1 MKSHEVRIKELSM
14 IQRRVQVKKVN
25 PIRFQSL
32 YRSISD
38 QKYSS
43 QKKSKFLFPTF
54 PNVWGTGIT
63 AIFWIYFFTGSAFGD
78 TQNSKKTELYRYNKL
93 TLQNNPVRNPRSLPI
108 EFVPEGSNLIYSTE
122 LKSERGYFETRESF
136 LLFTHAFKK
145 KQMEVYY
152 SSIFK
157 SLYWKVLREEI
168 TDAKTVIMVESQNK
182 KVVTIQIETANNGSK
197 IKLFYKNSG
206 S

>member
-1 MKSHEVRIKELSM
+1 M
-14 IQRRVQVKKVN
+14 IQRSVQVKKVN
-25 PIRFQSL
+25 PNLFSSL
-32 YRSISD
+32 NRSTGE
-38 QKYSS
+38 
-43 QKKSKFLFPTF
+43 FLFPKKENFFHPTSL
-54 PNVWGTGIT
+54 NIWRTCLILV
-63 AIFWIYFFTGSAFGD
+63 FWFSVFNAPAFAEAES
-78 TQNSKKTELYRYNKL
+78 SKKTELYRYNKL

-108 EFVPEGSNLIYSTE
+108 EFVPEGSDLIYSTE

-152 SSIFK
+152 DSIFK
-157 SLYWKVLREEI
+157 SLYWKVLQEEI
-168 TDAKTVIMVESQNK
+168 TDTKTVIMVESQNK
-182 KVVTIQIETANNGSK
+182 KVVTIQIEAVDNGSK

>member
-1 MKSHEVRIKELSM
+1 MSV
-14 IQRRVQVKKVN
+14 IQRSVQVKKVN
-25 PIRFQSL
+25 PNLFSSL
-32 YRSISD
+32 NRSTG
-38 QKYSS
+38 
-43 QKKSKFLFPTF
+43 KFLFAKKEKIFHPTSL
-54 PNVWGTGIT
+54 NIWRTCLILV
-63 AIFWIYFFTGSAFGD
+63 FWFSVFNAPAFAEAES
-78 TQNSKKTELYRYNKL
+78 SKKTELYRYNKL

-108 EFVPEGSNLIYSTE
+108 EFVPEGSDLIYSTE

-152 SSIFK
+152 DSIFK
-157 SLYWKVLREEI
+157 SLYWKVLQEEI
-168 TDAKTVIMVESQNK
+168 TDTKTVIMVESQNK
-182 KVVTIQIETANNGSK
+182 KVVTIQIEAVDNGSK